1 MKAGC
6 GEAFNYTSAQL
17 GEIFRV
23 QNQQRGGLVT
33 SVDEARQNDP
43 VILCLSIRRFHKYRF

>member
-33 SVDEARQNDP
+33 SVDEAR
-43 VILCLSIRRFHKYRF
+43 